1 MRLPV
6 LKWILTFTESD
17 PMFWNNFVVRGHLLH
32 FFRNYSC
39 EVLLVFG
46 LSLCFPFSP
55 EKAVYFQASLQ
66 GCNRCVYPLKFC
78 FIVDIAYGCVKLSI
92 TFVKLLSWHNWEF
105 GSLHPIRKLP
115 SFRVKY
121 FKISV
126 FKFLSYERLRYCLW
140 KLLTVLKLAIILQ
153 LVMCK

>member
-1 MRLPV
+1 MTLQ
-6 LKWILTFTESD
+6 E
-17 PMFWNNFVVRGHLLH
+17 LLV
-32 FFRNYSC
+32 C

-46 LSLCFPFSP
+46 LSLYFPFSL

-66 GCNRCVYPLKFC
+66 GCNRCVYPLTPKFC
-78 FIVDIAYGCVKLSI
+78 FIVDVVKLSI

-105 GSLHPIRKLP
+105 GSLHPIRKLL

-126 FKFLSYERLRYCLW
+126 FKFLSYERLH
-140 KLLTVLKLAIILQ
+140 
-153 LVMCK
+153 